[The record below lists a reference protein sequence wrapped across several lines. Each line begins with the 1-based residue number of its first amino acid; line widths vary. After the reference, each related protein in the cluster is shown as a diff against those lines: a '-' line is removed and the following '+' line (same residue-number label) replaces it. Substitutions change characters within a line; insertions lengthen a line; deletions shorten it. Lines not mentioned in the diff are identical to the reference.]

1 DTTVSRYLITVVV
14 IVLLTLV
21 VASQFRSPA
30 DRVSGIIETDEIRI
44 GSRIGGRVASVAVAE
59 GARVAKGQ
67 LLVELEPYDLNEQE
81 RAALAEAAGRKAD
94 YEKMAAGFR
103 PEEIGQAAARVEQLK
118 ANLELLETGP
128 RPQEIE
134 AAGARVKLA
143 EAQLDLATRNHDRV
157 RRLVESNATSREEL
171 DRANEQLR
179 VAAAQ
184 QVVAQQELDALM
196 DGTRKEDIAKAK
208 AQLKEAELALQL
220 ATNGYRS
227 EDIAQGKAAWEAA
240 EAQVATVRARK
251 EELKIISPM
260 DGVIVALDLQ
270 KGDLV
275 APNAPVLSLVDAQRL
290 WVRAYLPEN
299 RLDISLGDT
308 LDVTVDSY
316 PDTFHGKVTFISRQG
331 EFTPSNAQTPEER
344 SKQMFR
350 IKVTLTDGTD
360 KLWPGM
366 AADVWL
372 APRDGQSI
380 LPQTVSP

>member
-1 DTTVSRYLITVVV
+1 MSRYLITVVV